1 MRKLIQP
8 IVASVAGAA
17 SASTLAEPTRADKPM
32 KRDQGVVRDP
42 AAEIPVLTV
51 VSRRARAAAPMPR
64 ATGLRSRTGNSSRRF
79 PGPLG
84 SKTFFGNMNAA

>member
-1 MRKLIQP
+1 MRKFIQP

-17 SASTLAEPTRADKPM
+17 STTALAAPARADKPM
-32 KRDQGVVRDP
+32 KRDRGIARDR

-64 ATGLRSRTGNSSRRF
+64 ATGSRSRAGNSSRRF
-79 PGPLG
+79 LGPLG
-84 SKTFFGNMNAA
+84 SKTFSGNMKAA